1 MIDLS
6 VYEGRNV
13 PLVIFL
19 LLAPRFNGHTT
30 FYGGVHLL
38 AHIILVVFFT
48 LVIFRVPSFSFSS
61 CHASALSTPY
71 TGACDTRAI
80 PSIALLPLL
89 LAPNT
94 VYN

>member
-1 MIDLS
+1 M
-6 VYEGRNV
+6 
-13 PLVIFL
+13 IFL

-38 AHIILVVFFT
+38 AHIVLVVFFT
-48 LVIFRVPSFSFSS
+48 LVIFCVPSFSFSS

-80 PSIALLPLL
+80 PNIALLPLL